1 MYKASQQCH
10 KSTLK
15 CLQEVPTLE
24 SLVQM
29 LVAHYC
35 ASFVIKVSIDA
46 DDVFQDVVSFYKSPQ
61 ADVSKRLRFRVHGA
75 PVIDA
80 GGVRRQVF
88 TTIFSEFATNKV
100 LPLFEGPPH
109 SLHPALT
116 RSCGLFKVLGQMI
129 GHSIDQ
135 DGIGF
140 PYLSQAS
147 YRYMVSGEEAAVEH
161 ASLADVGA
169 DVAAAITM
177 VCVRFQ

>member
-1 MYKASQQCH
+1 
-10 KSTLK
+10 
-15 CLQEVPTLE
+15 
-24 SLVQM
+24 M
-29 LVAHYC
+29 LGAHYC
-35 ASFVIKVSIDA
+35 AFSVIKVSIDA

-61 ADVSKRLRFRVHGA
+61 ADVSKRLRFRVRGA

-88 TTIFSEFATNKV
+88 TTVFSEFATNKV

-109 SLHPALT
+109 SLHPACTALT
-116 RSCGLFKVLGQMI
+116 RSCGLFKVLGLMI
-129 GHSIDQ
+129 GHSIGQ

-147 YRYMVSGEEAAVEH
+147 YWYMVSGEEVAVEH

-177 VCVRFQ
+177 VCVHFQ